1 MKYSLSTPVVK
12 REPIMKHSLSKK
24 PVTEKI
30 TKHSSSRKY
39 NEQPPPANNVP
50 PPANNEFELIKQR
63 AQEVAARLLSGVS
76 PSDNGPPPSYDS
88 SG

>member
-1 MKYSLSTPVVK
+1 MKHSLSTPVVK
-12 REPIMKHSLSKK
+12 REPIMKRSLSKK

-39 NEQPPPANNVP
+39 DEQPPPAT
-50 PPANNEFELIKQR
+50 NEFELIKQR
-63 AQEVAARLLSGVS
+63 AQEVAARPL
-76 PSDNGPPPSYDS
+76 NGAAPPSYVS